1 MESLKNNI
9 QIAISLAKND
19 FRQKYAASSLGIIWG
34 FIPSVATILIY
45 WFVFTM
51 AFRSATTEE
60 CPYLVWLMSGMI
72 PWLYFQ
78 EVVVGI
84 TNSFTDYSYL
94 VKKVVFNIELLP
106 YVRAI
111 SSVAIH
117 AFFLCLMMVVL
128 LGYGFLPKL
137 TYLQVLYYLAC
148 MICFS
153 IAFGRISATL
163 NVLFRDVSNLI
174 VVILQFGVWLLPILW
189 QPTQLSDTILTV
201 LKVNPVYYVIVGYRD
216 SLLYG
221 VWFTE
226 YIAYSAYFWLV
237 TIILDVLGRRL
248 LSKLK
253 GQFSDL
259 M

>member
-1 MESLKNNI
+1 MRSWKNNI
-9 QIAISLAKND
+9 QITLNLAKND
-19 FRQKYAASSLGIIWG
+19 FRQKYAASSLGIVWG

-51 AFRSATTEE
+51 AFRTASGEE
-60 CPYLVWLMSGMI
+60 PYLVWLMSGMI

-78 EVVVGI
+78 EAVIGI

-106 YVRAI
+106 YVRAVSAI
-111 SSVAIH
+111 VIH
-117 AFFLCLMMVVL
+117 AFFLFLLMIVL

-137 TYLQVLYYLAC
+137 TYLQVIYYLFC
-148 MICFS
+148 MVCFA
-153 IAFGRISATL
+153 IALGRISATL
-163 NVLFRDVSNLI
+163 NVLFRDVSSLI
-174 VVILQFGVWLLPILW
+174 MVILQFGVWMLPILW
-189 QPTQLSDTILTV
+189 QPAQLSETV
-201 LKVNPVYYVIVGYRD
+201 LAVLKLNPIFYVIVGYRD
-216 SLLYG
+216 SLLHG

-226 YIAYSAYFWLV
+226 YIAYTAYFWLV
-237 TIILDVLGRRL
+237 TIVLDILGRRL
-248 LSKLK
+248 LSRLK

>member
-9 QIAISLAKND
+9 QITLNLAKND
-19 FRQKYAASSLGIIWG
+19 FKQKYAASSLGIVWG

-51 AFRSATTEE
+51 AFRSATGEE
-60 CPYLVWLMSGMI
+60 PYLIWLMSGMI

-78 EVVVGI
+78 EAVVGI

-111 SSVAIH
+111 SAVVIH
-117 AFFLCLMMVVL
+117 AFFLFLMMMVL

-137 TYLQVLYYLAC
+137 TYLQIIYYLFC
-148 MICFS
+148 MVCFA

-163 NVLFRDVSNLI
+163 NVLFRDISNLI
-174 VVILQFGVWLLPILW
+174 MIILQFGVWMLPILW
-189 QPTQLSDTILTV
+189 QPAQLSETVLTILK
-201 LKVNPVYYVIVGYRD
+201 LNPIFYVIVGYRD

-226 YIAYSAYFWLV
+226 YMTYTAYFWLV
-237 TIILDVLGRRL
+237 TIVLDVLGRRL